1 MLLAQAVLPGRFA
14 VATVD
19 HGLRAQSA
27 SEASLVGALCAQHKI
42 KHHVISLALGSG
54 AGVQTRA
61 RSARYSALGAW
72 LKAEGLGALV
82 TAHHADDQAETLL
95 MRLKRG
101 AGVRG
106 LAAMRP
112 QAALLGH
119 SDLTLLRP
127 LLGWRR
133 SELSEIVFAAGI
145 KAVDDPSNRDFR
157 FERARLRADL
167 AMSNW
172 LDIAALVKSAAH
184 LAEADLAL
192 DWAATR
198 TFADARREGNV
209 IFWEPGQIPRV
220 LGIRVLERIVETLGR
235 SKPRGS
241 ELARWFDALA
251 GGRIATLAS
260 VRGNGTDCIWNFV
273 TVRPPSIYHQSV
285 DERV

>member
-19 HGLRAQSA
+19 HGLRDQSA
-27 SEASLVGALCAQHKI
+27 SEASLVGAICAQHSI
-42 KHHVISLALGSG
+42 KHYVITLALGSG
-54 AGVQTRA
+54 SGVQTRA
-61 RSARYSALGAW
+61 RAARYSALGAW

-112 QAALLGH
+112 QVPVPGH

-127 LLGWRR
+127 LLSWRR
-133 SELSEIVFAAGI
+133 SELNEIVFAAGI
-145 KAVDDPSNRDFR
+145 KPVDDPSNRDLR

-167 AMSNW
+167 ALSNW
-172 LDIAALVKSAAH
+172 LDIAALVRSAGH
-184 LAEADLAL
+184 LAEADFAL
-192 DWAATR
+192 DWAVAR
-198 TFADARREGNV
+198 AFADVRQEGDV

-220 LGIRVLERIVETLGR
+220 LGIRVLERIVEALGR

-260 VRGNGTDCIWNFV
+260 VRGNGADRIWNFV
-273 TVRPPSIYHQSV
+273 TVKPPRINRQSV
-285 DERV
+285 NQPA

>member
-19 HGLRAQSA
+19 HGLRAESA
-27 SEASLVGALCAQHKI
+27 MEASLVGALCAQHRI
-42 KHHVISLALGSG
+42 EHHVIRLELGLGSAVQARARTARYTALGD
-54 AGVQTRA
+54 
-61 RSARYSALGAW
+61 W
-72 LKAEGLGALV
+72 LKSERLGALV

-112 QAALLGH
+112 QAAVPGH
-119 SDLTLLRP
+119 NDQTLLRP

-133 SELSEIVFAAGI
+133 SALNEITSRAGI
-145 KAVDDPSNRDFR
+145 KAADDPSNRDFR
-157 FERARLRADL
+157 YERARLRADL
-167 AMSNW
+167 ATSSW
-172 LDIAALVKSAAH
+172 LDVAALAKSATH
-184 LAEADLAL
+184 LAEADFAL
-192 DWAATR
+192 DWVAAR
-198 TFADARREGNV
+198 AFAEIRREGDK

-251 GGRIATLAS
+251 AGKIATLAS
-260 VRGNGTDCIWNFV
+260 VRGNGADRIWNFV
-273 TVRPPSIYHQSV
+273 TVMPPRINHQSV
-285 DERV
+285 S